1 MFEVTT
7 NATRVVAD
15 DAQIAI
21 KGFDEALLNS
31 ARLSISVLEATGNS
45 TVPARE
51 TQLVLRAVHNSTGH
65 MLDARSDM
73 IRAVAQLT
81 SIKQRSTQAPM
92 ALGCPGET
100 PISGSLESEAPTA
113 PEVAPRDAVDA

>member
-7 NATRVVAD
+7 NATRVIAD

-31 ARLSISVLEATGNS
+31 ARLSMSVLEATGNS

-51 TQLVLRAVHNSTGH
+51 TQLVLRAMHNSTGH

-73 IRAVAQLT
+73 IKAVAQLT

-100 PISGSLESEAPTA
+100 PISGSLDSDLPAAPKTVS
-113 PEVAPRDAVDA
+113 PDAIDA